1 MKNKNKT
8 ESTEIKQKQDELF
21 YMMKKSIERK
31 SLMACAIAVCEA
43 VFYTKKIYKQLLLF
57 KAKNSTEMEKKLS
70 CGLVIG
76 HAYAITKIQLLVIK
90 ENAFFKFLATT
101 KETLHMIRLNN
112 PWGQNEWNG
121 PWSDNSNEW
130 KRVPK
135 NERDKMGL
143 TFDDDGEFWFD
154 CIFLLFISGE

>member
-1 MKNKNKT
+1 MFF
-8 ESTEIKQKQDELF
+8 IL
-21 YMMKKSIERK
+21 
-31 SLMACAIAVCEA
+31 
-43 VFYTKKIYKQLLLF
+43 KKIYKQLIMF
-57 KAKNSTEMEKKLS
+57 KAKNSTEMEKKLA

-135 NERDKMGL
+135 HERDKMGL

>member
-1 MKNKNKT
+1 M
-8 ESTEIKQKQDELF
+8 
-21 YMMKKSIERK
+21 
-31 SLMACAIAVCEA
+31 
-43 VFYTKKIYKQLLLF
+43 F
-57 KAKNSTEMEKKLS
+57 KAKNSTEMEKKLA

-112 PWGQNEWNG
+112 PWGQNDWNG

-135 NERDKMGL
+135 HERDKMGL